1 MKARTALYSL
11 IVAVG
16 MLLPH
21 AVVPVWGDPPPET
34 GAVPVEQPQTAPAD
48 IAVPTLKTIVES
60 LAEYKRQVDDKER
73 ELDLVRTEEQKARV
87 LRDLADLNARMTA
100 LARDFE
106 RIATGVNIDVSTA
119 RPRERF
125 DWQEE
130 IQEILGP
137 LIKELKGL
145 TARPREI
152 ERLRSEVAYFENQVT
167 VAKNAVQ
174 NLQKLLSE
182 LDEQD
187 EALRGRLLEVEK
199 GWRQREQAGMGQ
211 LAVVNYQLTEELKK
225 QKPFLESFQ
234 DVMQSFFKSRGRN
247 FVLAVLAAGLVVV
260 LCRAIYRLVYRFSP
274 LHKADERT
282 FSTRLSDL
290 IYYLLTFVAANGAF
304 LLVLYLAG
312 DWVLLSVAFLFLLG
326 IIWTARQTVPK
337 FWNDAKFLLNLGTVR
352 EGERLLYGGI
362 PWKVEALN
370 FHTQL
375 LNPNLKGGLLRLPLK
390 DLMNLTSRP
399 YEPEEPWFPC
409 KEKEWVLLAD
419 GTLGRVQVQTPEM
432 VTLLLPGGGCKTY
445 PTAEFLKQNPTNL
458 SAGFRLNVSFRLD
471 PRHQKESLRAIPEKL
486 QEVLEREL
494 GKESFAKDLLGV
506 RVEFTEARRES
517 LDFVILVEFGGKAAR
532 HYDRLTRMLPRI
544 ALEACNEQ
552 GWVIPFPQLTFYD
565 GVTEEGEDEP
575 TAEVPTK
582 ERRRWSFWRG

>member
-1 MKARTALYSL
+1 MKARTALYL
-11 IVAVG
+11 LVVVVG
-16 MLLPH
+16 MLLLS

-34 GAVPVEQPQTAPAD
+34 VAVPVEQLQTAPAD
-48 IAVPTLKTIVES
+48 IVVPTLKTIVES
-60 LAEYKRQVDDKER
+60 LAEYKRQIDDKER

-106 RIATGVNIDVSTA
+106 RIATGVNIDAYTA
-119 RPRERF
+119 RPAERF

-137 LIKELKGL
+137 LIKELKGI
-145 TARPREI
+145 TAQPREI
-152 ERLRSEVAYFENQVT
+152 ERLRSEAAYFENQIT
-167 VAKNAVQ
+167 VAKSAVHS
-174 NLQKLLSE
+174 LQKLLSE
-182 LDEQD
+182 LEEQD
-187 EALRGRLLEVEK
+187 EALRERLLEVEK
-199 GWRQREQAGMGQ
+199 GWLQREQAGMGQ
-211 LAVVNYQLTEELKK
+211 LAVVNFQLTEELKK

-247 FVLAVLAAGLVVV
+247 FVLAVLTVGLVVV
-260 LCRAIYRLVYRFSP
+260 LCRAIYRLVCRLSP
-274 LHKADERT
+274 LHKTDERT

-326 IIWTARQTVPK
+326 IVWTARQTVPK

-370 FHTQL
+370 FHTRL
-375 LNPNLKGGLLRLPLK
+375 LNPNLKGGVLRLPLK
-390 DLMNLTSRP
+390 ALMNLTSRP

-419 GTLGRVQVQTPEM
+419 RTLGWVQLQTPEM
-432 VTLLLPGGGCKTY
+432 VTLILPGGGFKTY

-471 PRHQKESLRAIPEKL
+471 PRHQKESLTVIPEKL

-494 GKESFAKDLLGV
+494 GKESFAKDLLEV

-517 LDFVILVEFGGKAAR
+517 LDFVILVKCGGKAAS
-532 HYDRLTRMLPRI
+532 HYDRLSRMLPRI

-565 GVTEEGEDEP
+565 GATGEEEDEP
-575 TAEVPTK
+575 TAEAPSK